1 MELAK
6 RDSKIAQLKQ
16 ELENRRRYLLDKAK
30 EVQEVSRENVF
41 LVDVAKD
48 YMSVLGPMRREKE
61 AQIKALEELSS
72 YISQVTSDINESE
85 HLLDQSRQQQ
95 TELRREIESIQ
106 GQLRE
111 ML

>member
-6 RDSKIAQLKQ
+6 RDSSIAQMKQ
-16 ELENRRRYLLDKAK
+16 ELENRRKYLVNKAK
-30 EVQEVSRENVF
+30 EVHEVSRENLF

-111 ML
+111 MI

>member
-6 RDSKIAQLKQ
+6 RDYKIAQLKQ
-16 ELENRRRYLLDKAK
+16 ELENRRTYLLDKAK
-30 EVQEVSRENVF
+30 EVQEVSKENVF

-48 YMSVLGPMRREKE
+48 YMSVLRPMRREKE

-72 YISQVTSDINESE
+72 YISKVTSDINESE
-85 HLLDQSRQQQ
+85 HLLHQSRQQQ
-95 TELRREIESIQ
+95 TELRREIDSIQ
-106 GQLRE
+106 GQLKE

>member
-16 ELENRRRYLLDKAK
+16 ELENKRRYLLDKAK
-30 EVQEVSRENVF
+30 EVQGVSRENVF

-48 YMSVLGPMRREKE
+48 YMSVLGHMRREKE

-85 HLLDQSRQQQ
+85 YLLYQSRQQQ

-111 ML
+111 MI

>member
-16 ELENRRRYLLDKAK
+16 ELENKRRYLLDKAK
-30 EVQEVSRENVF
+30 EVQGVSRENVF

-61 AQIKALEELSS
+61 SQIKALEELSS

-85 HLLDQSRQQQ
+85 YLLDQSRQQQ

-111 ML
+111 MI

>member
-6 RDSKIAQLKQ
+6 RDSSIAQMKQ
-16 ELENRRRYLLDKAK
+16 ELENRRKYLVNKAK
-30 EVQEVSRENVF
+30 EVHEVSRENLF

-95 TELRREIESIQ
+95 TGLRREIESIQ

-111 ML
+111 MI

>member
-6 RDSKIAQLKQ
+6 RDSNIAQLKQ
-16 ELENRRRYLLDKAK
+16 ELEYRRRYLLDKAK
-30 EVQEVSRENVF
+30 EVHEVSRENLF

-61 AQIKALEELSS
+61 AQIKALEELTS

-111 ML
+111 MI

>member
-72 YISQVTSDINESE
+72 YISQVTSDINKSE
-85 HLLDQSRQQQ
+85 QLLDQSRQQQ

>member
-16 ELENRRRYLLDKAK
+16 ELENKRRYLLDKAK
-30 EVQEVSRENVF
+30 EVQGVSRENVF

-111 ML
+111 MI

>member
-6 RDSKIAQLKQ
+6 RDSSIAQMKQ
-16 ELENRRRYLLDKAK
+16 ELENRRKYLVNKAK
-30 EVQEVSRENVF
+30 EVHEVSRENLF

-61 AQIKALEELSS
+61 AQIKALEELTS

-111 ML
+111 MI